1 MPQTTMPQTTM
12 PQTTIPQTTIS
23 TPTGSTPTGS
33 TPTGSGT
40 GTTIPQT
47 TTSSTPT
54 GTGTTTTSSTPTGT
68 GTTTTSSTPTGT
80 GTTTTFKSGITT
92 TKPLGTI
99 PITTHG
105 YKMSNGLFN
114 GVDTNPQT
122 NVYQKNFDGTS
133 NIYAPNIFHSMEAF
147 SPLNLYDDKYSPY

>member
-1 MPQTTMPQTTM
+1 MPQTTIPQTTNQQTGTTMPQTTNQ
-12 PQTTIPQTTIS
+12 QTGTTMPQTTIS
-23 TPTGSTPTGS
+23 TPTGS
-33 TPTGSGT
+33 GT
-40 GTTIPQT
+40 GTTMPQ
-47 TTSSTPT
+47 
-54 GTGTTTTSSTPTGT
+54 TTTSSTPTGT

-92 TKPLGTI
+92 TNPLGTI